1 PSGALFRVH
10 VLEEGLCALNVSSL
24 RTFLALLDIELHFLT
39 FGQRFE
45 AFTSDSTEVYE
56 YVCTAVVL
64 SDETEAFLVVKPLH
78 STSCFRHRMS
88 PENIGINTPGGV
100 LHANIM
106 DYLWTRM

>member
-1 PSGALFRVH
+1 MGAEDDSEEIKRAPSGALFRVH

-39 FGQRFE
+39 FSQRFE

-64 SDETEAFLVVKPLH
+64 SDETEAFLVVKPLN
-78 STSCFRHRMS
+78 STVALD
-88 PENIGINTPGGV
+88 IGCLLKI
-100 LHANIM
+100 
-106 DYLWTRM
+106 